1 MGFHKDQCLGL
12 FNLPC
17 TPLHLVISSAI
28 IIWIST
34 FMLMIRN
41 FIYHSSHV
49 TQYLDRPPYH
59 RLRPASR
66 TSKTWMTNNLLKLN
80 DDKTELIIVTT
91 SETTSR
97 QEDIVINIGDL
108 PIAPSME
115 PPRNL
120 GVLFDSTCCLNDHVN
135 KICKNI
141 NYQLYSIGKI
151 RKYLDKPTTEKM
163 INSAVTSRLDY
174 CKSLLYGING
184 YLVSQL
190 QRCQNNAAR
199 IVSLRRKYDHITPV
213 LKDLHWLPV
222 EYRINYKILL
232 LAYKAQHGMAPPYLS
247 SLLSPYKPGRSLR
260 SEGKHLLTTPRY
272 RLEGFGKRCFAHAAP
287 SLWNAL
293 PITIKC
299 AQSIDIFKSNLKTH
313 LFNIAYS

>member
-1 MGFHKDQCLGL
+1 MQDRC
-12 FNLPC
+12 
-17 TPLHLVISSAI
+17 ISI
-28 IIWIST
+28 T
-34 FMLMIRN
+34 
-41 FIYHSSHV
+41 
-49 TQYLDRPPYH
+49 
-59 RLRPASR
+59 
-66 TSKTWMTNNLLKLN
+66 K
-80 DDKTELIIVTT
+80 ELIIVTT

-174 CKSLLYGING
+174 CNSLLYGING

-199 IVSLRRKYDHITPV
+199 NVSLRRKYWPHNTSIERSTLAASWVQNKLQDLVAGLQGSTWHGSTLLVITTV
-213 LKDLHWLPV
+213 
-222 EYRINYKILL
+222 
-232 LAYKAQHGMAPPYLS
+232 
-247 SLLSPYKPGRSLR
+247 
-260 SEGKHLLTTPRY
+260 
-272 RLEGFGKRCFAHAAP
+272 
-287 SLWNAL
+287 AL
-293 PITIKC
+293 QTREVSTIWG
-299 AQSIDIFKSNLKTH
+299 
-313 LFNIAYS
+313 